1 MKKLLGPVERLYP
14 MPCPLVVGG
23 SLGNAGV
30 LTVAWINIVSST
42 PPTIAMGLRESRA
55 TLDLIQLSGS
65 FTVNVPTA
73 SMATVVDY
81 CGLVSG
87 RAHDKLATA
96 GLTLAPSAAVEA
108 PIIEECPFN
117 LECRVTAEHPVGS
130 YRVILGE
137 IVEAH
142 AEESILVDGEGTLVD
157 VEKLDPLVYIAG
169 TREYRRLG
177 EKVADAFS
185 VGRIVERAEAD
196 H

>member
-1 MKKLLGPVERLYP
+1 MKKLLGPLERLYP
-14 MPCPLVVGG
+14 MPCPLVVSG
-23 SLGNAGV
+23 SLGHAGV

-73 SMATVVDY
+73 SMAAVVDY

-87 RAHDKLATA
+87 RAHDKLAAT
-96 GLTLAPSAAVEA
+96 GLTLTASAVVDA

-117 LECRVTAEHPVGS
+117 LECRVTAEHTVGS

-142 AEESILVDGEGTLVD
+142 ADEAVLVDEAGTLVD

-169 TREYRRLG
+169 SREYRRLG

-185 VGRIVERAEAD
+185 VGRSIG
-196 H
+196 